1 MASSLEPP
9 ESYSY
14 GGYLNI
20 ISIATL
26 ASSHRWNAYQ
36 QAWCENGKGGE
47 KKEET
52 EDTNF
57 PSLE

>member
-1 MASSLEPP
+1 MASSLEPS

-26 ASSHRWNAYQ
+26 ASSHSWNAYQ
-36 QAWCENGKGGE
+36 QA
-47 KKEET
+47 
-52 EDTNF
+52 
-57 PSLE
+57 